1 MLRRACTN
9 SGISFPLYAKFL
21 GTPCFNVT
29 VLLPNFR
36 VLGVP
41 DVMKQAFIGTCV
53 ENPNLLAAVSP
64 VGNTIALSL
73 LQSPLPVQKQKDIPL
88 QIVFFFA
95 LTYTPLA
102 IRVIKPSFSN

>member
-1 MLRRACTN
+1 
-9 SGISFPLYAKFL
+9 
-21 GTPCFNVT
+21 
-29 VLLPNFR
+29 
-36 VLGVP
+36 
-41 DVMKQAFIGTCV
+41 MKQAFIGTCV

-73 LQSPLPVQKQKDIPL
+73 LAISVTSSKAEGYTTPNRV
-88 QIVFFFA
+88 FFA